1 MMKISGVSGVNMQ
14 AGQFGSAQE
23 IDTVSKSLK
32 NQIENAQN
40 QLQELSS
47 NDEMSMEE
55 KMERRKELQKQISD
69 LNSQLRQHQME
80 QRRAAREQQAK
91 ESMMESENA
100 ETEAEQ
106 TAADGQTTGL
116 SRASMH
122 AIISADSSMTQA
134 DLQGRVVTKMEGRAR
149 VLESE
154 IKLDSA
160 RGQSTETKEKEL
172 ADMERR
178 ASAASVSRMKML
190 GEANQTMKKAAKE
203 DQKSDKADKAKAEDK
218 KADRDKPVETEKK
231 RMGDSSNIVWSE
243 SNAFAG
249 KAAKDTKQVIGYA
262 SLDIRM

>member
-1 MMKISGVSGVNMQ
+1 MMKIGSVSGVNVQ
-14 AGQFGSAQE
+14 AGQIGTTQE
-23 IDTVSKSLK
+23 IDTESKSLK
-32 NQIENAQN
+32 NQIESAQN

-47 NDEMSMEE
+47 NDELSMEE
-55 KMERRKELQKQISD
+55 KKEKRKELQKQISD

-91 ESMMESENA
+91 ESMMEA
-100 ETEAEQ
+100 AGTETDAEQ
-106 TAADGQTTGL
+106 TATDSRAAGL

-122 AIISADSSMTQA
+122 AIISADSSMGQA
-134 DLQGRVVTKMEGRAR
+134 DTQGRVIKKMEGRAR

-172 ADMERR
+172 EDMEQR

-203 DQKSDKADKAKAEDK
+203 DQKADKAEKAKSEDQK
-218 KADRDKPVETEKK
+218 TDREKLVQTEKK
-231 RMGDSSNIVWSE
+231 RMGDSSNIVWSD